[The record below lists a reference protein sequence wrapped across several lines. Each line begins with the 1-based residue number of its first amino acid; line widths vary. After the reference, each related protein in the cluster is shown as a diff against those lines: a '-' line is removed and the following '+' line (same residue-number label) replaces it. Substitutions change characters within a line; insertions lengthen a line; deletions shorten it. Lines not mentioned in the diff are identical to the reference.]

1 MADQNSYKKR
11 IYTKGSANWFLFCRF
26 LIRSASLP
34 RASIGTKNVSTVS
47 NVVPHLVQF
56 IMPMK
61 VLILKFIASPA
72 SKSLFLIMK
81 YPNYSMIPPSL
92 NLLNPRVAAQDVME
106 LFFKLRKLILKEE
119 FIIKSVFLVNN
130 ARDPPI
136 FP

>member
-1 MADQNSYKKR
+1 MRPN
-11 IYTKGSANWFLFCRF
+11 
-26 LIRSASLP
+26 ASLP

-61 VLILKFIASPA
+61 VLIPKFIASPA
-72 SKSLFLIMK
+72 SKSLFPIMK
-81 YPNYSMIPPSL
+81 YPNFSTIPPSL
-92 NLLNPRVAAQDVME
+92 NLLNPKVDAQDAME
-106 LFFKLRKLILKEE
+106 LYFKQRKLILKEE
-119 FIIKSVFLVNN
+119 FIIKSVFLANN